1 MQPKKYELTIGMAV
15 YDDYA
20 RTCMTIQA
28 LRMYQDMRNVEILII
43 ANKADE
49 KLKEFVSAIP
59 DTRYIEYT
67 AINSTAQPRN
77 MIFEYAY
84 GKAVLVIDCHVMLW
98 AGSVARLKKHYQ
110 DNPLTNDLYQGPMI
124 YENLDPQQADNM
136 WSPMWGAAMLGT
148 FTRAYHN
155 NDTDMHEIV
164 AQGLGLFTCRKDAW
178 LGFNRLFRGF
188 GGEEGYIHEKYRQH
202 GRKCWSLP
210 WLKWWH
216 HSVRETIP
224 YENTYDDRIRNY
236 TIGFTEL
243 KLSVEPT
250 VEHILECS
258 KLDIDYINKIV
269 AEARAECS
277 V

>member
-1 MQPKKYELTIGMAV
+1 
-15 YDDYA
+15 
-20 RTCMTIQA
+20 
-28 LRMYQDMRNVEILII
+28 MYQDMRNVEILII